1 MDLEMMIQKIASATF
16 VTEAS
21 VGAAKKVANDISLST
36 MRTRKI
42 FMKGEPW
49 QSHES

>member
-21 VGAAKKVANDISLST
+21 VGAAKKVELDPIGGTTEAWI
-36 MRTRKI
+36 
-42 FMKGEPW
+42 
-49 QSHES
+49 